1 MILLKQLTIFVAAFS
16 MIAAAFRHRE
26 WRGGFLLAGC
36 VFLAVAM
43 NEFEC
48 LFRPLFPGMHEPEL
62 VPIVFF
68 SVLGA
73 LLAFMNYG
81 TSIAA
86 LKAIYDNRRFPLLVW
101 GLLLSTVLPNVAMSR
116 GLWQSVLPVV
126 TDSHSIREVA
136 EHAVE
141 FLGYIVLL
149 NWAIL
154 FLKDKWTR
162 LEPRSTEHEHL
173 LHEYPLIEVGRGTR
187 RVCYKIGDTGFCAK
201 FYISPEECSRDRMK
215 RSIRWD
221 IFWRRFNKFKNSCSQ
236 EVHVWA
242 KFRHRMPKEIIE
254 AMPPVMERVY
264 HPEWGWGVLETYYTN
279 PDGTAII
286 PYEYEIMRQTP
297 ENREVIYAEAKRFLD
312 MLIAQS
318 AFFYEPGNLH
328 VLIAPDGT
336 LSLRIVDFEPSPK
349 TAIPLELVWPWLRRR
364 KLMRKS
370 ERYLRHI
377 RDKYAVKGIR

>member
-1 MILLKQLTIFVAAFS
+1 
-16 MIAAAFRHRE
+16 
-26 WRGGFLLAGC
+26 
-36 VFLAVAM
+36 
-43 NEFEC
+43 
-48 LFRPLFPGMHEPEL
+48 
-62 VPIVFF
+62 
-68 SVLGA
+68 
-73 LLAFMNYG
+73 
-81 TSIAA
+81 
-86 LKAIYDNRRFPLLVW
+86 
-101 GLLLSTVLPNVAMSR
+101 MSR

-201 FYISPEECSRDRMK
+201 FYIRPEECSGDRMK

-242 KFRHRMPKEIIE
+242 KFRHEMPREVKD
-254 AMPPVMERVY
+254 AMPPVMERVF

-279 PDGTAII
+279 PDGNAII
-286 PYEYEIMRQTP
+286 PYEFEIARQTP
-297 ENREVIYAEAKRFLD
+297 ENREKIYDLASRLLD
-312 MLIAQS
+312 VLISCS
-318 AFFYEPGNLH
+318 ATFYEPGNFH
-328 VLIAPDGT
+328 VLIGVDGSIT
-336 LSLRIVDFEPSPK
+336 LKIIDFEPNSK
-349 TAIPLELVWPWLRRR
+349 AAIQVEAVWPWFRRR
-364 KLMRKS
+364 KLARKS
-370 ERYLRHI
+370 ERYLRHL
-377 RDKYAVKGIR
+377 REKYGVKGGGER

>member
-1 MILLKQLTIFVAAFS
+1 MTVFRHLSNLATALLKGKRARLGPTPSKHTHLIS
-16 MIAAAFRHRE
+16 E
-26 WRGGFLLAGC
+26 
-36 VFLAVAM
+36 
-43 NEFEC
+43 N
-48 LFRPLFPGMHEPEL
+48 PL
-62 VPIVFF
+62 V
-68 SVLGA
+68 
-73 LLAFMNYG
+73 
-81 TSIAA
+81 
-86 LKAIYDNRRFPLLVW
+86 
-101 GLLLSTVLPNVAMSR
+101 
-116 GLWQSVLPVV
+116 
-126 TDSHSIREVA
+126 
-136 EHAVE
+136 
-141 FLGYIVLL
+141 
-149 NWAIL
+149 
-154 FLKDKWTR
+154 
-162 LEPRSTEHEHL
+162 
-173 LHEYPLIEVGRGTR
+173 EVGRGSR

-201 FYISPEECSRDRMK
+201 FYIPPEECTGEEMK
-215 RSIRWD
+215 RSIRRD
-221 IFWRRFNKFKNSCSQ
+221 IARRRFNKFKNSCSQ